1 MIYTGSAPATGLGHG
16 DVELLRG
23 LDAQDAA
30 NSSVEVLKSRST
42 LWLFGHS
49 WPVEGMAGRLCF

>member
-30 NSSVEVLKSRST
+30 NSSVEGFEESLNAVAIRPL
-42 LWLFGHS
+42 L
-49 WPVEGMAGRLCF
+49 AC